1 MDFIKQIPAII
12 LQKDSVSGDST
23 TKQSSDYVITEQR
36 IALYLNGQK
45 LLSTMSLPK
54 DQDAHAVGFLMS
66 EGVIES
72 AKDIT
77 HIEVAQDGLSV
88 SVEAKINEEKI
99 VNLFHEKTLT
109 SGCCV
114 GVSANFE
121 GKIIQK
127 FISTPLHLPL
137 PRLWNLI
144 ENFEVDSDLFAK
156 TGCVHRAILVLS
168 DESRIE
174 SEDVGRHNAID
185 KVVGKARLQDID
197 ISEAVLVVSGRLSME
212 MIIKAAMHD
221 IAIVISRSA
230 TTELGIKAAALLGIT
245 LVGFARGNRC
255 NIYTHPYRILGEQGM
270 VDSHNKTTKAKEREK
285 EAKKLFCNM

>member
-1 MDFIKQIPAII
+1 MDFIKQIPMTA
-12 LQKDSVSGDST
+12 LQRDIASGKT
-23 TKQSSDYVITEQR
+23 TTREASDCIITEQR

-54 DQDAHAVGFLMS
+54 EQDAHAVGFLMS

-72 AKDIT
+72 TKDII
-77 HIEVAQDGLSV
+77 HIEVAKDGLSV
-88 SVEAKINEEKI
+88 FVEAKINEEKI
-99 VNLFHEKTLT
+99 ANLFHEKTLT

-127 FISTPLHLPL
+127 FISTSLHLPISS
-137 PRLWNLI
+137 LWNLI
-144 ENFEVDSDLFAK
+144 DSFEKDSDLFDK
-156 TGCVHRAILVLS
+156 TGCVHRAILVFGN
-168 DESRIE
+168 ESRLM

-185 KVVGKARLQDID
+185 KVVGKARLQGID
-197 ISEAVLVVSGRLSME
+197 TSEAILVVSGRLSME
-212 MIIKAAMHD
+212 MVIKAAMHD

-255 NIYTHPYRILGEQGM
+255 NIYTHPYRIVGEQNTQ
-270 VDSHNKTTKAKEREK
+270 DSYDLPLNSTQERQK
-285 EAKKLFCNM
+285 EAKELFL